1 VGWTPSSGSSN
12 IRKREADRGV
22 GRGRG
27 RPPNY
32 ESRPLR
38 NLKAPRPLGA
48 AFIFSVA
55 ALAQA
60 PAIAPLGIVNAASQM
75 PASLPGGKLSPGAR
89 IVIPGLRLI
98 SPGSPTVIHL
108 KSGSWNAS
116 VPPVKATD
124 VRIEADLPADL
135 PAGEIEISVET
146 SQGVSRA
153 ETVASA
159 HSSPGIFT
167 LNGEGWGPLSGDAVR
182 HRQKFT
188 IRADGLNDAH
198 PKVFVG
204 GVAARLAAVHGQD
217 LTVVVPP
224 RAPEGCWTPV
234 WIESAPGLLSNFGT
248 LRIAGRDGRCK
259 QTEGWPLRPVAA
271 GQKGGIAIAARIQG
285 SLEIRRGQPDE
296 FTLDSAAGFFF
307 RAGDG
312 APTPFQA
319 LPPAGTC
326 TSYTGKFSLITDLLF
341 RAQRFIGEFS
351 EPLDI
356 GPWLTVGGGAREVK
370 LPSKKDE
377 GQYSGALG
385 GTAPVIW
392 GPGTPLFLEPGEIR
406 IRSEEAKLDVPVAVS
421 PAFDWVNR
429 KDVKEIDRASGV
441 LLQWTGVGADRQV
454 VMAAF
459 NVHPDTLAMGTSLCV
474 ALPGATQMEMPP
486 YALAN
491 MPATDRITGVPI
503 RGVILATIPRFAAG
517 VRSAAF
523 DDVRGAFLDIRG
535 QTVTFR

>member
-1 VGWTPSSGSSN
+1 M
-12 IRKREADRGV
+12 
-22 GRGRG
+22 
-27 RPPNY
+27 
-32 ESRPLR
+32 SRHLTK
-38 NLKAPRPLGA
+38 NLFWP
-48 AFIFSVA
+48 AFIFSGTV
-55 ALAQA
+55 LAQA

-89 IVIPGLRLI
+89 IIIPGLRLT
-98 SPGSPTVIHL
+98 SPDSPTVVHV
-108 KSGSWNAS
+108 KSGSWNTSIA
-116 VPPVKATD
+116 PVKATEA
-124 VRIEADLPADL
+124 RIEVDLPPDL
-135 PAGEIEISVET
+135 PAGEVQISVET

-159 HSSPGIFT
+159 RSSPGIFT
-167 LNGEGWGPLSGDAVR
+167 LNGEGWGPLSRAAVR
-182 HRQKFT
+182 HRQKAT
-188 IRADGLNDAH
+188 IHVDGLNDAH

-204 GVAARLAAVHGQD
+204 GVAAHVASVHGQD
-217 LTVVVPP
+217 LTFVVPHS
-224 RAPEGCWTPV
+224 APEGCWTPV

-248 LRIAGRDGRCK
+248 LSVAARNGRCK
-259 QTEGWPLRPVAA
+259 QTEGWPLRPVEA
-271 GQKGGIAIAARIQG
+271 GKKAGIVIATRIQG
-285 SLEIRRGQPDE
+285 SLEIRRGQPDD

-312 APTPFQA
+312 ASTPFQA

-341 RAQRFIGEFS
+341 RAPRFIGEFT

-356 GPWLTVGGGAREVK
+356 GPWLTISDGSREVK

-377 GQYSGALG
+377 GQYSGPLG

-392 GPGTPLFLEPGEIR
+392 GPGTPLFLQPGDIR
-406 IRSEEAKLDVPVAVS
+406 IHSDEAKLDVPVPVS

-441 LLQWTGVGADRQV
+441 LLKWTGVGVDRQV
-454 VMAAF
+454 VMAVF

-474 ALPGATQMEMPP
+474 APPGAAQMEIPP

-491 MPATDRITGVPI
+491 IPPTDRVTGVPI
-503 RGVILATIPRFAAG
+503 RGVILATIPRSASG
-517 VRSAAF
+517 VHSAAAF
-523 DDVRGAFLDIRG
+523 DDLRAAFLDIRG